1 MKDYKTENIRNLGI
15 IGHSGAGKT
24 TLADAIL
31 YRTKSV
37 DRFGKV
43 DEETSILDFDIE
55 EKKRKIS
62 ISTSVAQCEW
72 NNTKINLIDM
82 PGYFDFAEKLQ
93 KD

>member
-15 IGHSGAGKT
+15 IGHSGSGKT

-43 DEETSILDFDIE
+43 DEENSILDFDIE
-55 EKKRKIS
+55 EKKNIR
-62 ISTSVAQCEW
+62 
-72 NNTKINLIDM
+72 
-82 PGYFDFAEKLQ
+82 F
-93 KD
+93 